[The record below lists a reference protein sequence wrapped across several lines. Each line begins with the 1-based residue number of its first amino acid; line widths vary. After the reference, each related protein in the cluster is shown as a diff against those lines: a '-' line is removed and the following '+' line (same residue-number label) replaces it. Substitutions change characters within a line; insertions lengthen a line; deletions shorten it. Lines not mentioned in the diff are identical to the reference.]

1 MQFDPLRA
9 FPYPVLRP
17 DVDDYI
23 DGELQVDVD
32 FENDVTSNRISV
44 EVQCFLSVPE
54 IEAVIKSGHAEF
66 AIIVACRDTY
76 FRETIRSQ
84 DTIFSAEF
92 PEGSLRGEVVVYP
105 FVVVKNKIA
114 DFQCKWIND
123 EFGDGPFKFDVGAI
137 LALDQ
142 PQTIFIDRDAFKP
155 VSSCFTLVKSENV
168 GDYEW
173 RINCDADK
181 VCIEVSPYLKAKIDN
196 ARNDKTKKAIL
207 LNSIY
212 FAAVV
217 QCLNKIKSDEDLEQK
232 WANIMLQRIDELEL
246 SLEKNDEIWVAQ
258 RLMKQPISILDAY
271 VFGDED

>member
-105 FVVVKNKIA
+105 FVMVKNKIA

-123 EFGDGPFKFDVGAI
+123 EFGDGPFKFDPGHPVTSFSLDVPARGHPMAHHWPATARARPPR
-137 LALDQ
+137 LLRFVAL
-142 PQTIFIDRDAFKP
+142 PPAP
-155 VSSCFTLVKSENV
+155 
-168 GDYEW
+168 
-173 RINCDADK
+173 
-181 VCIEVSPYLKAKIDN
+181 
-196 ARNDKTKKAIL
+196 
-207 LNSIY
+207 
-212 FAAVV
+212 
-217 QCLNKIKSDEDLEQK
+217 
-232 WANIMLQRIDELEL
+232 
-246 SLEKNDEIWVAQ
+246 
-258 RLMKQPISILDAY
+258 
-271 VFGDED
+271 